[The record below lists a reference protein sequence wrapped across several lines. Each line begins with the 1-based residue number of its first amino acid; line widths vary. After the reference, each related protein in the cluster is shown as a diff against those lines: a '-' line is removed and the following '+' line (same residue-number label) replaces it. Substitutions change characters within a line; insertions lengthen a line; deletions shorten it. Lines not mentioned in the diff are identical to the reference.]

1 MEDKNITHQCLNC
14 NRSETEIPLV
24 TLRYSGDPAWICS
37 RCLPLLI
44 HQPDELIGKLA
55 GADKFGASPHSH

>member
-1 MEDKNITHQCLNC
+1 VEGKNTTQHCLNC
-14 NRSETEIPLV
+14 NRGETEIPLV
-24 TLRYSGDPAWICS
+24 SLRYTGSETWICS

-44 HQPDELIGKLA
+44 HHPDELIGKLA